1 MPLYYLLL
9 LAIVQ
14 GLTEFLPVSSSAH
27 LEIAH
32 KLSIDGKDDLALD
45 IAVHLGTLGAVI
57 LYFWAD
63 VKTAFW
69 GFFELLR
76 GKTQTAGARLAL
88 GLIIATIPVVLVGL
102 LIVVFD
108 LQDWLRSLTIMGWA
122 MIIFGILLWY
132 FDRAPTQVKT
142 MPDWTLRDAIK
153 MGLWQMVALIPG
165 ASRSGMTITGALAM
179 GYTRRDGAKIAMLM
193 SIPTIL
199 ASGAIL
205 LLDVAKDAN
214 MALLKDGA
222 IAAFF
227 AFLAALLALKF
238 MMKLLETVSFTPYV
252 IYRIV
257 VGVILLGF
265 AYT

>member
-45 IAVHLGTLGAVI
+45 VAVHLGTLGAVI
-57 LYFWAD
+57 LYFWSD
-63 VKTAFW
+63 VKQAFW
-69 GFFELLR
+69 GFFELIR
-76 GKTQTAGARLAL
+76 GQTQSAGARLAL
-88 GLIIATIPVVLVGL
+88 GLIIATIPVVVVGL

-108 LQDWLRSLTIMGWA
+108 LQDWLRSLVIMGWA
-122 MIIFGILLWY
+122 MIVFGVVLWW
-132 FDRAPTQVKT
+132 FDRKPAQTKT
-142 MPDWTLRDAIK
+142 MPDWTIQDAVK

-205 LLDVAKDAN
+205 ALDVVQDAN
-214 MALLKDGA
+214 WGLVKDGA

-252 IYRIV
+252 IYRII
-257 VGVILLGF
+257 VGFILLVF
-265 AYT
+265 AYS